1 MKQNQKFKFS
11 DYWGRE
17 DVKYFAKLQMGCKNT
32 VRIELIEL
40 KSMFNEFY
48 PKVYKALE
56 G

>member
-1 MKQNQKFKFS
+1 MKQKFKFS

-17 DVKYFAKLQMGCKNT
+17 VKYFAKLQMWCKNT

-40 KSMFNEFY
+40 TSMFNEFY